1 MASRVNGAP
10 ERSDQIGTVAS
21 DSCFGWLWLAY
32 NIYSISPKLA
42 QTFFF
47 SLPSQLQPS
56 FSVIAPSFP
65 PHHLPLMSR
74 SSRNSTINLAP
85 PHDIVMGPPP
95 LPSQLTLTPS
105 QSSTLK
111 LKDSPEVGEKYK
123 RLKRKYFELEQVSF
137 HRVFFS
143 HPHRDPNQPSML
155 PEIERH
161 NRRAQKLRRK
171 KRQMEK

>member
-1 MASRVNGAP
+1 MAG
-10 ERSDQIGTVAS
+10 
-21 DSCFGWLWLAY
+21 FGWLT
-32 NIYSISPKLA
+32 IYIPSPQNWPRLS
-42 QTFFF
+42 F
-47 SLPSQLQPS
+47 SPSPPNSSPPFLSSPLPS
-56 FSVIAPSFP
+56 P